1 MIRPTFQLQEWI
13 TGLLQRH
20 SASLSMTLLYLHV
33 TIMPITSI
41 ETQEM

>member
-20 SASLSMTLLYLHV
+20 SASLSSFNDIALFTRNNNAYYEH
-33 TIMPITSI
+33 
-41 ETQEM
+41 